1 MPAVPIPPRRAWRA
15 AMARI
20 ARAVGEWKIHI
31 AIGATVL
38 ALVLLYP
45 SRQLARGPA
54 RANLVEI
61 VYMGPGGPIGGSM
74 EDAVREFERLSEE
87 EAARDPSRPVYRVI
101 SGQNAARDQV
111 ADPTRFL
118 VSVAGGMSPDVIWFD
133 RFAVAEWAARGAFE
147 PLDPY
152 IERDL
157 KALRPDAIRPDA
169 FYASCWDEAQYQGK
183 VYGIPNCVDDRA
195 LIYNKDLLLRAGLV
209 DERGEARPP
218 ADWDELFEYAIKLT
232 EWEDSAK
239 RRISGAELLRRAGLV
254 DGRGEARGPRDR
266 GELARY
272 MEELRKLYDSEGA
285 QLRVVGFA
293 PNYGNSW
300 LYIYGWMNGGEFMSA
315 DGRTC
320 TLNDPRIVEAL
331 EYMRDIYDALGG
343 YARVD
348 AFQAGF
354 QGGALDPFVQGK
366 IALKIDGSW
375 QMSGLAYWG
384 RDLDFGVAGPPLPK
398 REIARGRKTVSW
410 NGGWAYA
417 IPVAARN
424 KEAAW
429 EFIRFMMSEKALLI
443 RLETDRAV
451 CESQG
456 RLFIPGQLPLKDL
469 NERAFEKYVFSNPLI
484 PQKYK
489 DGCRVFNDLL
499 PVARYRPVTPVGQ
512 RLWNEH
518 VSRMQEALYHTK
530 SPKQALDEGTKV
542 VQKDLDRFF
551 RPAAGRPVGWTW
563 FFVAY
568 PLLLAGL
575 AIAVFL
581 WDTREGFRRRVISLF
596 RLSGRSAEGVI
607 EGSKGGYFRRQW
619 YEGLVCALPWLVGF
633 AVFGGGPMLFS
644 ILMSFCDYDILNP
657 PRFTG
662 LENYS
667 WMFTQD
673 EKFPISLWNT
683 AYMVIGVPLGM
694 AVSLAVALLLNL
706 KIRGISVWRTFF
718 YLPAIVPMVAASI
731 LWIWIFNPQGGLV
744 NRLLALVGIEGPM
757 WLQDANWSKPSL
769 ILMGLWGAGGGMI
782 IWLAGLKGIS
792 PQLYEAA
799 SVDGANAWQRF
810 WYITIPQL
818 SPYIFFN
825 LVMGLIGT
833 FQIFGSAFIMTQ
845 GGPADSTLFYV
856 YHLFNNAFR
865 YGHMGYASAMAWVLF
880 LIVLVLTIV
889 QMRLSSRWVYY
900 ESE

>member
-1 MPAVPIPPRRAWRA
+1 MAGKSLREA
-15 AMARI
+15 ASRF
-20 ARAVGEWKIHI
+20 RSFLEERKVHI
-31 AIGATVL
+31 ALGGTIV
-38 ALVLLYP
+38 ALILLYP
-45 SRQLARGPA
+45 PRLLSSGPTVE
-54 RANLVEI
+54 RLVEI

-74 EDAVREFERLSEE
+74 EDAVREFERLSD
-87 EAARDPSRPVYRVI
+87 EAHARDPSKPVYRVI

-152 IERDL
+152 IEKDL
-157 KALRPDAIRPDA
+157 KEGRPDAIRPES
-169 FYASCWDEAQYQGK
+169 FYASCWDEARYQGK

-195 LIYNKDLLLRAGLV
+195 LLYNRDLLRRAGLV
-209 DERGEARPP
+209 DSSGEARPP
-218 ADWDELFEYAIKLT
+218 ADWDELLEYAIRLT
-232 EWEDSAK
+232 EWELPSK
-239 RRISGAELLRRAGLV
+239 VVISGAELLRRAGLTDEHGAV
-254 DGRGEARGPRDR
+254 RGPRDKV
-266 GELARY
+266 ELARY
-272 MEELRKLYDSEGA
+272 MHELKKLEAEGA
-285 QLRVVGFA
+285 QLKVVGFA

-300 LYIYGWMNGGEFMSA
+300 LYIYGWMNGGEFMSE

-320 TLNDPRIVEAL
+320 TLNEPRIVEAL

-348 AFQAGF
+348 SFQAGF
-354 QGGALDPFVQGK
+354 QGGALDPFIQGK
-366 IALKIDGSW
+366 IAMKIDGSW
-375 QMSGLAYWG
+375 QMSVLAFYG
-384 RDLDFGVAGPPLPK
+384 RDLDFGVAGPPLSK

-410 NGGWAYA
+410 SGGWAYA

-429 EFIRFMMSEKALLI
+429 EFIRFMMSERALAI
-443 RLETDRAV
+443 RLEAERAV

-456 RLFIPGQLPLKDL
+456 RLYIPGQIPIVSL
-469 NERAFEKYVFSNPLI
+469 NEWAFEKYVFSNPLI
-484 PQKYK
+484 PKKYK

-518 VSRMQEALYHTK
+518 VSRMQEALYHAK
-530 SPKQALDEGTKV
+530 SPKQALDEGAKV

-551 RPAAGRPVGWTW
+551 RPVQGRPVNWTW
-563 FFVAY
+563 FFVCY
-568 PLLLAGL
+568 PLILAGL
-575 AIAVFL
+575 AIAVYL
-581 WDTREGFRRRVISLF
+581 WDTHRDFRS
-596 RLSGRSAEGVI
+596 RLIRWLRLKGRSSEGVI
-607 EGSKGGYFRRQW
+607 EGSKGGYFRKQW
-619 YEGLVCALPWLVGF
+619 YEGFVCALPWLVGF
-633 AVFGGGPMLFS
+633 AIFGGGPMLFS

-657 PRFTG
+657 PRLIGFD
-662 LENYS
+662 NYK
-667 WMFTQD
+667 WMFLED
-673 EKFPISLWNT
+673 EKFLLSLWNT

-731 LWIWIFNPQGGLV
+731 LWIWIFNPQGGLI
-744 NRLLALVGIEGPM
+744 NKLLALVGIEGPL
-757 WLQDANWSKPSL
+757 WLQDARWSKPSL
-769 ILMGLWGAGGGMI
+769 ILMGLWGSGSGMI
-782 IWLAGLKGIS
+782 IWLAGLKGINT
-792 PQLYEAA
+792 QLYEAA

-880 LIVLVLTIV
+880 IIVLALTIV